1 MKLYI
6 SLSMLKKV
14 RNKELKS
21 MQLVIVSQLVDTENF
36 YK

>member
-1 MKLYI
+1 
-6 SLSMLKKV
+6 MLKKV